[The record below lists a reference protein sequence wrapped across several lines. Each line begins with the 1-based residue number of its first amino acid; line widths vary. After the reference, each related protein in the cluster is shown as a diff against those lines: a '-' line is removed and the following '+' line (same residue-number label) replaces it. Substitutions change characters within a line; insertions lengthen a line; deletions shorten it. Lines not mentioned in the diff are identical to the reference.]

1 MDIKK
6 ILKNDVFEA
15 FNQEILIEQIS
26 IEKPKNSEMGD
37 LAVPCFVYSKI
48 LRKSP
53 NIIADELA
61 NKLNKDNYEKVES
74 VSGYVNVF
82 FKKEIIT
89 NFVLEEIIDKKEKY
103 GENETG
109 KNKTIV
115 IDYSS
120 PNIAKPFGIGH
131 LRSTSIGNAIKNIS
145 IKNGY
150 KVVSVNH
157 LGDWGTQ
164 FGKMIYA
171 YTKWG
176 NEQLVKENPI
186 TELSKLYVKFHEESE
201 KDPTLEDEAR
211 AVFKRLED
219 KNEYEMSLWTW
230 FREVSLIEFQRTY
243 DLLGINEFDSYD
255 GEAFYN
261 DKMDVIV
268 DELKN
273 KKLLVTDQGA
283 EVVYLDDMPP
293 ALIKRSDG
301 ASLYITRDL
310 ATAFYRKKTYS
321 FDESLY
327 VVGNEQTLHFNQLK
341 AVIKKMGYDFADNM
355 HHINFGLMLQ
365 NGKKMSTRQGKSVKL
380 HDVLLEA
387 IDMAKTYIRD
397 DIANIDELSK
407 QVGIGA
413 VIFADLKNYR
423 TNDIEFSLEEVLK
436 FEGETGPY
444 VQYTNARIMS
454 VLREKELEEINLE
467 DTKISNYSWNII
479 MKLYEYPEIV
489 EKAKQSYDPSLIA
502 KYAIDLAQNFNSFYG
517 NEKIISEQKNQ
528 TNLNLLICKN
538 VSIVLKESLR
548 LLGIKA
554 PEKM

>member
-6 ILKNDVFEA
+6 ILRNDVFEA
-15 FNQEILIEQIS
+15 FNKEILMEQIS

-53 NIIADELA
+53 NLIADELA

-89 NFVLEEIIDKKEKY
+89 NFVLEEIIDKQEKY

-109 KNKTIV
+109 KSKTIV

-145 IKNGY
+145 LKNGY

-230 FREVSLIEFQRTY
+230 FREVSLIEFQKTY

-397 DIANIDELSK
+397 DVTNIDELSK

-454 VLREKELEEINLE
+454 VLREKDLEKINLE
-467 DTKISNYSWNII
+467 DTKISDYIWNII

-528 TNLNLLICKN
+528 TNLNLLICKS

-548 LLGIKA
+548 LLGVKA

>member
-6 ILKNDVFEA
+6 ILRNDVFEA
-15 FNQEILIEQIS
+15 FNQEILMEQIS

-53 NIIADELA
+53 NLIADELA

-89 NFVLEEIIDKKEKY
+89 NFVLEEIIDKQEKY

-109 KNKTIV
+109 KSKTIV

-145 IKNGY
+145 LKNGY

-230 FREVSLIEFQRTY
+230 FREVSLIEFQKTY

-397 DIANIDELSK
+397 DVTNIDELSK

-454 VLREKELEEINLE
+454 VLREKDLEKINLE
-467 DTKISNYSWNII
+467 DTKISDYIWNII

-528 TNLNLLICKN
+528 TNLNLLICKS

-548 LLGIKA
+548 LLGVKA

>member
-6 ILKNDVFEA
+6 ILRNDVFEA
-15 FNQEILIEQIS
+15 FNKEILMEQIS

-53 NIIADELA
+53 NLIADELA

-89 NFVLEEIIDKKEKY
+89 NFVLEEIIDKQEKY

-230 FREVSLIEFQRTY
+230 FREVSLIEFQKTY

-397 DIANIDELSK
+397 DLTNIDELSK

-454 VLREKELEEINLE
+454 VLREKDLEKINLE
-467 DTKISNYSWNII
+467 DTKISDYIWNII

-528 TNLNLLICKN
+528 TNLNLLICKS

-548 LLGIKA
+548 LLGVKS

>member
-6 ILKNDVFEA
+6 ILRNDVFEA
-15 FNQEILIEQIS
+15 FNKEILMEQIS

-53 NIIADELA
+53 NLIADELA

-89 NFVLEEIIDKKEKY
+89 NFVLEEIIDKQEKY

-109 KNKTIV
+109 KSKTIV

-145 IKNGY
+145 LKNGY

-230 FREVSLIEFQRTY
+230 FREVSLIEFQKTY

-310 ATAFYRKKTYS
+310 ATAFYRKK
-321 FDESLY
+321 
-327 VVGNEQTLHFNQLK
+327 
-341 AVIKKMGYDFADNM
+341 
-355 HHINFGLMLQ
+355 
-365 NGKKMSTRQGKSVKL
+365 
-380 HDVLLEA
+380 
-387 IDMAKTYIRD
+387 
-397 DIANIDELSK
+397 NI
-407 QVGIGA
+407 
-413 VIFADLKNYR
+413 
-423 TNDIEFSLEEVLK
+423 
-436 FEGETGPY
+436 
-444 VQYTNARIMS
+444 
-454 VLREKELEEINLE
+454 
-467 DTKISNYSWNII
+467 
-479 MKLYEYPEIV
+479 
-489 EKAKQSYDPSLIA
+489 
-502 KYAIDLAQNFNSFYG
+502 
-517 NEKIISEQKNQ
+517 
-528 TNLNLLICKN
+528 
-538 VSIVLKESLR
+538 
-548 LLGIKA
+548 
-554 PEKM
+554 